1 MKPTFHTLCILLSIM
16 AQIVNAAE
24 FKEEEMRIRN
34 TMDSV
39 TLAGTLTTPAAGEPK
54 GVLVLASGSGAQNR
68 DEEIM
73 GHRPFKVIAEYLST
87 NGYAVLRMDDRGTG
101 DSEGDFTW
109 AVTDDF
115 VKDISAGLTE
125 MRHRYPQLPLGVL
138 GHSEGGTVAIKEAAG
153 NSDCDFIITLGA
165 PAWSGDSIIM
175 SQSRALAVGL
185 TGRWDGEASQ
195 REILKIV
202 QSDLPDIQARMALT
216 LLITQAYGANANLPG
231 MQTAI
236 GKQVDVLLSP
246 WYRTMV
252 KYDPEAD
259 IRAVRK
265 PWLAING
272 ERDTQVLPA
281 NLATIRELNPT
292 AETVELPAHNHLLQP
307 CITGLVNEYA
317 TLPAAPS
324 SDALALILRWLT
336 ATPLPHP

>member
-1 MKPTFHTLCILLSIM
+1 MINCYD
-16 AQIVNAAE
+16 VNINR
-24 FKEEEMRIRN
+24 KEP
-34 TMDSV
+34 SV
-39 TLAGTLTTPAAGEPK
+39 MI
-54 GVLVLASGSGAQNR
+54 
-68 DEEIM
+68 DIFDIM
-73 GHRPFKVIAEYLST
+73 GPIMVGPSSSHTA
-87 NGYAVLRMDDRGTG
+87 GAVRIG
-101 DSEGDFTW
+101 
-109 AVTDDF
+109 
-115 VKDISAGLTE
+115 
-125 MRHRYPQLPLGVL
+125 
-138 GHSEGGTVAIKEAAG
+138 
-153 NSDCDFIITLGA
+153 
-165 PAWSGDSIIM
+165 
-175 SQSRALAVGL
+175 
-185 TGRWDGEASQ
+185 
-195 REILKIV
+195 
-202 QSDLPDIQARMALT
+202 RMALT